1 MGHRPVASVIHLL
14 RSAVDRITGRKK
26 VKTTPF
32 HEKNGNVPF
41 NASGVVQVGSRR
53 FVFVDNKDPTALFE
67 MTFDADVLAVERIH
81 RRRLVGVDKRVLR
94 DPEGLTRVDLNGET
108 FLIVSSS
115 LCIADADRSGRRQ
128 IDDGLVRVR
137 YSPEGDLPAEAM
149 DGFRAWLVAHEPTLA
164 ASGLREPDAGGLNV
178 EGLAWDPSTSA
189 LLFGLRG
196 PASPGRVAVVQVP
209 VDAGG
214 ARWTTASLGSPTVT
228 YARIPRSTAV
238 QGIRDISYD
247 ARTGDFVL
255 LLGRS
260 TSRGAEPFQLCTWNR
275 GSDGVQLLDITFHRT
290 AKPEGVTTF
299 SIGDQR
305 KMLVVDDAG
314 GYAVL

>member
-178 EGLAWDPSTSA
+178 EGLAWDAHAGA

-196 PASPGRVAVVQVP
+196 PAVPGRVTLIHIP
-209 VDAGG
+209 VDVGG
-214 ARWTTASLGSPTVT
+214 KWTTESLGSPTLLSAEV
-228 YARIPRSTAV
+228 PRAAAP
-238 QGIRDISYD
+238 QGIRDISWD
-247 ARTGDFVL
+247 ARTGGFLV

-260 TSRGAEPFQLCTWNR
+260 ASHGDAPFRLATWTQGDETVR
-275 GSDGVQLLDITFHRT
+275 PLDVSFHRT

-299 SIGDQR
+299 SLGDER
-305 KMLVVDDAG
+305 RILIVDDGG